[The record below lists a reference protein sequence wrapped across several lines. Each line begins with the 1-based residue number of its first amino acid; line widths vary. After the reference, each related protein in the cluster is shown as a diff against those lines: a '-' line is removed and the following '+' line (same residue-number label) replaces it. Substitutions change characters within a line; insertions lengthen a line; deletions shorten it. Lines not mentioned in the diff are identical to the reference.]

1 MPPSFECPVLLST
14 FTDPVILFPSG
25 NTFNLDAI
33 VSWYR
38 ALQTD
43 VSQPLSDPCTRQ
55 LCMTRVVPN
64 WLARKQMHECA
75 LGDSLV
81 HRVPGDEVQIDLREP
96 EGYAVISAPQTVDEA
111 MTGDVGHDLD
121 FVAAD
126 GEGDRGGSRFV
137 PARGVLPHSIRA
149 GNFITIYRMQG
160 PAPEGPGEHVRE
172 ILGSILPSL
181 EIGMVDSRPL
191 RYMAARAE

>member
-1 MPPSFECPVLLST
+1 MAPSFECPVLLST

-25 NTFNLDAI
+25 NTFDLNAI

-43 VSQPLSDPCTRQ
+43 CAQPLSDPCTRQ

-64 WLARKQMHECA
+64 WLARKQMHECG

-81 HRVPGDEVQIDLREP
+81 HRAPGEEVQIDLREP
-96 EGYAVISAPQTVDEA
+96 EGYAVISAPRTVEEA
-111 MTGDVGHDLD
+111 MPGDVGPYQD

-126 GEGDRGGSRFV
+126 SEGDRGESRFLSTRT
-137 PARGVLPHSIRA
+137 ALSHSMRA

-160 PAPEGPGEHVRE
+160 SAPEGPGEHVRE

-181 EIGMVDSRPL
+181 QIGMVDSRPL
-191 RYMAARAE
+191 QYIAARAE

>member
-64 WLARKQMHECA
+64 WLARKQMHECG

-111 MTGDVGHDLD
+111 MSGDVGHDLA
-121 FVAAD
+121 FGA
-126 GEGDRGGSRFV
+126 GDESRFT
-137 PARGVLPHSIRA
+137 PARAVLPHSIRA

-160 PAPEGPGEHVRE
+160 PAPEGPGDHVRE
-172 ILGSILPSL
+172 ILGSMLPSL

-191 RYMAARAE
+191 QYMAARAE